1 MSRVLFDL
9 ALKNLNNDLLR
20 MCEEVKKQIRLSIK
34 SLVNKDIELAK
45 QVIKDDDIIDN
56 FYKK

>member
-20 MCEEVKKQIRLSIK
+20 MCEEVKKHIRL
-34 SLVNKDIELAK
+34 
-45 QVIKDDDIIDN
+45 
-56 FYKK
+56 